1 MFSGISHLSPY
12 FTCRIFVVIMW
23 WSLEI
28 SGNWSGVV
36 GSVTFTY
43 KSNNE
48 KFIVVYLSPRSPA
61 QYFTRRLYLKPGFIY
76 FIYHNH
82 RCIKENIMR
91 VLTFTSY
98 KDHFKVCTSLYAI
111 LHLYSIAISNCG
123 VVLKRPNESITL
135 SDYAMILYVAGLP
148 SGNKETL
155 VKITISKGT
164 WFQHEGQGCS
174 ATWKDMGYIGDY
186 PRSTRVVTLSYP
198 QTIHLLRQDYYS

>member
-12 FTCRIFVVIMW
+12 FTCRMFVVIMW

-48 KFIVVYLSPRSPA
+48 KFIMVYLSPRLPA

-148 SGNKETL
+148 SGNKETPL
-155 VKITISKGT
+155 ENYH
-164 WFQHEGQGCS
+164 FQRN
-174 ATWKDMGYIGDY
+174 MI
-186 PRSTRVVTLSYP
+186 STRSSRLQCNLKGYGIYRRLP
-198 QTIHLLRQDYYS
+198 